1 VDWAAPDVSPAD
13 GGPPKARVPWGVE
26 EAVVPPLP
34 GLPRLAPMTVPDILD
49 GGFAILKQA
58 PATIVGL
65 TAVFVVPIQALGAW
79 LNRGAEGL
87 TFDDVLGQTDTSLQ
101 IGDTGATNGAA
112 ALVLQVG
119 PMIAL
124 VFVAA
129 AIARLV
135 SAWHVDHD
143 LTLSELLRQTLR
155 RAWPLLAAWVLVH
168 VLETVSIIGFGVL
181 PLAVMTWFLV
191 TAPVIGAEGL
201 GPIRAMRRSAR
212 LVNRRFWRV
221 LGLALLSVL
230 VEWLFET
237 AIGLL
242 PSLFALFLGTDGIGW
257 VLSAAVTILTQLI
270 TMPVVAGITVLIYLD
285 LRVRTEGLDLELDAN
300 EAFPAAA

>member
-1 VDWAAPDVSPAD
+1 
-13 GGPPKARVPWGVE
+13 
-26 EAVVPPLP
+26 
-34 GLPRLAPMTVPDILD
+34 MTTSDILD
-49 GGFAILKQA
+49 GGFAILRRA

-65 TAVFVVPIQALGAW
+65 TAAFVVPVQALGAW

-87 TFDDVLGQTDTSLQ
+87 DFEALVEQSDTSFQL
-101 IGDTGATNGAA
+101 GDPGASGAA
-112 ALVLQVG
+112 AAVLQVG

-135 SAWHVDHD
+135 SAWHVGHD
-143 LTLSELLRQTLR
+143 LSLEELLRGSVP

-168 VLETVSIIGFGVL
+168 LLEAVSVIGLGVL

-201 GPIRAMRRSAR
+201 GPIKAMRRSAR
-212 LVNRRFWRV
+212 LVSRRFWMV

-230 VEWLFET
+230 VEWLFEM

-242 PSLFALFLGTDGIGW
+242 PTLLSAFVGTDGIGW
-257 VLSAAVTILTQLI
+257 VLPAAVGILTQLI

-285 LRVRTEGLDLELDAN
+285 LRVRTEGLDLELDAV
-300 EAFPAAA
+300 EAFPAAT